1 MIRAIPAFQDNYIWI
16 MSSEKTSAAVVVD
29 PGDADPVIEA
39 LARNALHLAAILIT
53 HHHHDHTGGLT
64 KLVDLAEKS
73 SGSLIPVYGPAG
85 ESIPGVTHLVREGDR
100 ITLPQIEMDFHVIDV
115 PGHTRGH
122 IAYLG
127 QSTKHPEVMPA
138 ALFCGDTLF
147 AAGCGRLFEG
157 TAAQMFASL
166 KKLSALP
173 DTTQI
178 YCAHE
183 YTLSNLRFAAS
194 VFPHHAEIQSRFAQ
208 VQDQRSNGQI
218 TLPSYLALE
227 RRTNPFL
234 LCQTAEEF
242 QSMRQ
247 RKDEFRG

>member
-29 PGDADPVIEA
+29 PGEAGPVIKALASEA
-39 LARNALHLAAILIT
+39 LRLSAILIT
-53 HHHHDHTGGLT
+53 HHHHDHTGGITELT
-64 KLVDLAEKS
+64 DLAEKAN
-73 SGSLIPVYGPAG
+73 GALIPVYGPAG
-85 ESIPGVTHLVREGDR
+85 ESIPGVTHLVREGDQ
-100 ITLPQIEMDFHVIDV
+100 ITLPQIEMAFDVIDV

-127 QSTKHPEVMPA
+127 RHTNRTEGIPP

-157 TAAQMFASL
+157 TAEQMFTSL
-166 KKLSALP
+166 RKLAALP

-194 VFPHHAEIQSRFAQ
+194 AFPHHAEIHSRFAQ
-208 VQDQRSNGQI
+208 VQDQRSKDQI
-218 TLPSYLALE
+218 TLPSLLALE

-234 LCQTAEEF
+234 LCETAQAF